1 MFIIFKLEFFKLQKK
16 LRAWLG
22 PILVFLLITISFPLT
37 VELASDDLKNVFYSV
52 LWIAS
57 LLTVMVSVEGIFLE
71 DYEDG
76 TLENFSVTND
86 SLFSMVL
93 MKIFIYWLLIGI
105 PISLLGT
112 FFSISMSGQISSLNV
127 ALPAMLISTYIF
139 INLFSLGNSLSLNK
153 GSVLGALITMPL
165 LFPIL
170 ILLGKIVLNANFGFE
185 IYNLLLLM
193 LGVLLLIIVFIP
205 FILMTLV
212 VSILLL
218 MFICIYTIY
227 R

>member
-1 MFIIFKLEFFKLQKK
+1 MFTIFKLELFKLRKK

-112 FFSISMSGQISSLNV
+112 FFSISMSGQMSSLNV

-185 IYNLLLLM
+185 IYNLILLM

-205 FILMTLV
+205 FII
-212 VSILLL
+212 S
-218 MFICIYTIY
+218 FIIRTHLE
-227 R
+227 

>member
-1 MFIIFKLEFFKLQKK
+1 MFIIFKLEFFKLRKK

-112 FFSISMSGQISSLNV
+112 FFSISMSGQVSSLNV

-205 FILMTLV
+205 FII
-212 VSILLL
+212 S
-218 MFICIYTIY
+218 FIIRTHLE
-227 R
+227 

>member
-1 MFIIFKLEFFKLQKK
+1 MFIIFKLELFKLRKK

-112 FFSISMSGQISSLNV
+112 FFSISMSGQMSSLNV

-185 IYNLLLLM
+185 IYNLILLM

-205 FILMTLV
+205 FII
-212 VSILLL
+212 S
-218 MFICIYTIY
+218 FIIRTHLE
-227 R
+227 

>member
-1 MFIIFKLEFFKLQKK
+1 MFIIFKLEFFKLRKK

-193 LGVLLLIIVFIP
+193 LGVLLLIIVFVP
-205 FILMTLV
+205 FII
-212 VSILLL
+212 S
-218 MFICIYTIY
+218 FIIRTHLE
-227 R
+227 

>member
-1 MFIIFKLEFFKLQKK
+1 MFILFKLELFKLRKK

-76 TLENFSVTND
+76 TLENFSVSND
-86 SLFSMVL
+86 SLFAMVFI
-93 MKIFIYWLLIGI
+93 KIFIYWLLIGV

-112 FFSISMSGQISSLNV
+112 FFSISMSGQISSINI
-127 ALPAMLISTYIF
+127 ALPSMLISTYIF

-170 ILLGKIVLNANFGFE
+170 ILLGKIVLNAGFGFE
-185 IYNLLLLM
+185 ISNLLLLM
-193 LGVLLLIIVFIP
+193 LGVLLLIIVCIP
-205 FILMTLV
+205 FII
-212 VSILLL
+212 S
-218 MFICIYTIY
+218 FIIRTHLE
-227 R
+227 

>member
-1 MFIIFKLEFFKLQKK
+1 MFIIFKLELFKLRKK

-76 TLENFSVTND
+76 TLENFSVSND

-205 FILMTLV
+205 FII
-212 VSILLL
+212 S
-218 MFICIYTIY
+218 FIIRTHLE
-227 R
+227 

>member
-1 MFIIFKLEFFKLQKK
+1 MFALFKLELFKLRKK

-37 VELASDDLKNVFYSV
+37 IELASDDLKNVFYSI

-76 TLENFSVTND
+76 TLENFSVAND

-93 MKIFIYWLLIGI
+93 IKIFIYWLLIGI

-112 FFSISMSGQISSLNV
+112 FFSVSMTGAISSIYI
-127 ALPAMLISTYIF
+127 ALPSMLISTYIF
-139 INLFSLGNSLSLNK
+139 INLFALGNSLSLNK

-185 IYNLLLLM
+185 ISNLLLLM

-205 FILMTLV
+205 FII
-212 VSILLL
+212 S
-218 MFICIYTIY
+218 FIIRTHLE
-227 R
+227 

>member
-1 MFIIFKLEFFKLQKK
+1 MFIIFKLEFFKLRKK

-37 VELASDDLKNVFYSV
+37 VELASDDLKNIFYSV

-193 LGVLLLIIVFIP
+193 LGVLLLIIVFVP
-205 FILMTLV
+205 FII
-212 VSILLL
+212 S
-218 MFICIYTIY
+218 FIIRTHLE
-227 R
+227 

>member
-1 MFIIFKLEFFKLQKK
+1 MFALFKLELFKLRKK

-37 VELASDDLKNVFYSV
+37 VELASDDLKNVFYSI

-76 TLENFSVTND
+76 TLENFSVAND

-93 MKIFIYWLLIGI
+93 IKIFIYWLLIGI

-112 FFSISMSGQISSLNV
+112 FFSVSMTGEMSSV
-127 ALPAMLISTYIF
+127 YIALPSMLISTYIF
-139 INLFSLGNSLSLNK
+139 INLFALGNSLSLNK

-185 IYNLLLLM
+185 ISNLLLLM

-205 FILMTLV
+205 FII
-212 VSILLL
+212 S
-218 MFICIYTIY
+218 FIIRTHLE
-227 R
+227 

>member
-1 MFIIFKLEFFKLQKK
+1 MFIIFKLELFKLRKK

-112 FFSISMSGQISSLNV
+112 FFSISMSGQISSLYV
-127 ALPAMLISTYIF
+127 ALPTMLISTYIF

-205 FILMTLV
+205 FII
-212 VSILLL
+212 S
-218 MFICIYTIY
+218 FIIRTHLE
-227 R
+227 

>member
-1 MFIIFKLEFFKLQKK
+1 MFIIFKLELFKLRKK

-185 IYNLLLLM
+185 ISNLLLLM
-193 LGVLLLIIVFIP
+193 LGVLLLIIVCIP
-205 FILMTLV
+205 FII
-212 VSILLL
+212 S
-218 MFICIYTIY
+218 FIIRTHLE
-227 R
+227 

>member
-1 MFIIFKLEFFKLQKK
+1 MFALFKLELFKLRKK

-37 VELASDDLKNVFYSV
+37 VELASDDLKNVFYSI

-76 TLENFSVTND
+76 TLENFSVAND
-86 SLFSMVL
+86 SLFLMVL
-93 MKIFIYWLLIGI
+93 IKIFIYWLLIGI

-112 FFSISMSGQISSLNV
+112 FFSVSMTGAISSIYI
-127 ALPAMLISTYIF
+127 ALPSMLISTYIF
-139 INLFSLGNSLSLNK
+139 INLFALGNSLSLNK

-185 IYNLLLLM
+185 ISNLLLLM

-205 FILMTLV
+205 FII
-212 VSILLL
+212 S
-218 MFICIYTIY
+218 FIIRTHLE
-227 R
+227 

>member
-1 MFIIFKLEFFKLQKK
+1 MFALFKLELFKLRKK

-37 VELASDDLKNVFYSV
+37 VELASDDLKNVFYSI

-76 TLENFSVTND
+76 TLENFSVAND

-93 MKIFIYWLLIGI
+93 IKIFIYWLLIGI

-112 FFSISMSGQISSLNV
+112 FFSVSMTGAISSIYI
-127 ALPAMLISTYIF
+127 ALPSMLISTYIF
-139 INLFSLGNSLSLNK
+139 INLFALGNSLSLNK

-185 IYNLLLLM
+185 ISNLLLLM

-205 FILMTLV
+205 FII
-212 VSILLL
+212 S
-218 MFICIYTIY
+218 FIIRTHLELSLIHI
-227 R
+227 

>member
-1 MFIIFKLEFFKLQKK
+1 MFILFKLELFKLRKK

-112 FFSISMSGQISSLNV
+112 FFSISMSGQMSSLNV

-205 FILMTLV
+205 FII
-212 VSILLL
+212 S
-218 MFICIYTIY
+218 FIIRTHLE
-227 R
+227 

>member
-1 MFIIFKLEFFKLQKK
+1 MFILFKLELFKLRKK

-37 VELASDDLKNVFYSV
+37 VELANDDLKNVFYSV

-76 TLENFSVTND
+76 TLENYSVSND
-86 SLFSMVL
+86 SLFAMVF
-93 MKIFIYWLLIGI
+93 MKIFIYWLLIGV

-112 FFSISMSGQISSLNV
+112 FFSISMSGQISSINI
-127 ALPAMLISTYIF
+127 ALPSMLISTYIF

-170 ILLGKIVLNANFGFE
+170 ILLGKIVLNAGFGFE
-185 IYNLLLLM
+185 ISNLLLLM
-193 LGVLLLIIVFIP
+193 LGVLLLIIVCIP
-205 FILMTLV
+205 FII
-212 VSILLL
+212 S
-218 MFICIYTIY
+218 FIIRTHLE
-227 R
+227 

>member
-1 MFIIFKLEFFKLQKK
+1 MFILFKLELFKLRKK

-76 TLENFSVTND
+76 TLENFSVSND
-86 SLFSMVL
+86 SLFAMVF
-93 MKIFIYWLLIGI
+93 MKIFIYWLLIGV

-112 FFSISMSGQISSLNV
+112 FFSISMSGQISSINI
-127 ALPAMLISTYIF
+127 ALPSMLISTYIF

-170 ILLGKIVLNANFGFE
+170 ILLGKIVLNAGFGFE
-185 IYNLLLLM
+185 ISNLLLLM
-193 LGVLLLIIVFIP
+193 LGVLLLIIVCIP
-205 FILMTLV
+205 FII
-212 VSILLL
+212 S
-218 MFICIYTIY
+218 FIIRTHLE
-227 R
+227 

>member
-205 FILMTLV
+205 FII
-212 VSILLL
+212 S
-218 MFICIYTIY
+218 FIIRTHLE
-227 R
+227 

>member
-1 MFIIFKLEFFKLQKK
+1 MFIIFKLELFKLRKK

-112 FFSISMSGQISSLNV
+112 FFSISMSGQISSLNL

-139 INLFSLGNSLSLNK
+139 INLFSLGNSLILNK

-205 FILMTLV
+205 FII
-212 VSILLL
+212 S
-218 MFICIYTIY
+218 FIIRTHLE
-227 R
+227 

>member
-1 MFIIFKLEFFKLQKK
+1 MFIIFKLELFKLRKK

-93 MKIFIYWLLIGI
+93 IKIFIYWLLIGI

-112 FFSISMSGQISSLNV
+112 FFSISMSGQMSSLNV

-205 FILMTLV
+205 FII
-212 VSILLL
+212 S
-218 MFICIYTIY
+218 FIIRTHLE
-227 R
+227 

>member
-1 MFIIFKLEFFKLQKK
+1 MFIIFKLEFFKLRKK

-37 VELASDDLKNVFYSV
+37 VELASDELKNIFYSV

-76 TLENFSVTND
+76 TLENFSIAND
-86 SLFSMVL
+86 SLFSMVF
-93 MKIFIYWLLIGI
+93 MKIFIYWLLIGV

-112 FFSISMSGQISSLNV
+112 FFSISMAGHTSSINI
-127 ALPAMLISTYIF
+127 ALPSMLISTYIF

-170 ILLGKIVLNANFGFE
+170 ILLGKIVLNAGFGFE
-185 IYNLLLLM
+185 ISNLLLLM
-193 LGVLLLIIVFIP
+193 LGVLLLIIVCVP
-205 FILMTLV
+205 FII
-212 VSILLL
+212 S
-218 MFICIYTIY
+218 FIIRTHLE
-227 R
+227 

>member
-1 MFIIFKLEFFKLQKK
+1 MFDLFKLELFKLRKK

-37 VELASDDLKNVFYSV
+37 VELASDDLKNVFYSI

-86 SLFSMVL
+86 SLFSMAL
-93 MKIFIYWLLIGI
+93 IKIFIYWLLIGI

-112 FFSISMSGQISSLNV
+112 FFSVSMTGEMSSV
-127 ALPAMLISTYIF
+127 YIALPSMLISTYIF
-139 INLFSLGNSLSLNK
+139 INLFALGNSLSLNK

-185 IYNLLLLM
+185 ISNLLLLM

-205 FILMTLV
+205 FII
-212 VSILLL
+212 S
-218 MFICIYTIY
+218 FIIRTHLE
-227 R
+227 

>member
-1 MFIIFKLEFFKLQKK
+1 MFIIFKLEFFKLRKK

-37 VELASDDLKNVFYSV
+37 VELDSDELKNIFYSV

-76 TLENFSVTND
+76 TLENFSIAND
-86 SLFSMVL
+86 SLFSMVF
-93 MKIFIYWLLIGI
+93 MKIFIYWLLIGV

-112 FFSISMSGQISSLNV
+112 FFSISMSGQISSINI
-127 ALPAMLISTYIF
+127 ALPSMLISTYIF

-170 ILLGKIVLNANFGFE
+170 ILLGKIVLNAGFGFE
-185 IYNLLLLM
+185 ISNLLLLM
-193 LGVLLLIIVFIP
+193 LGVLLLIIVCIP
-205 FILMTLV
+205 FII
-212 VSILLL
+212 S
-218 MFICIYTIY
+218 FIIRTHLE
-227 R
+227 

>member
-1 MFIIFKLEFFKLQKK
+1 MFIIFRLEFFKLRKK

-37 VELASDDLKNVFYSV
+37 VELASDELKNIFYSV

-76 TLENFSVTND
+76 TLENFSIAND
-86 SLFSMVL
+86 SLFSMVF
-93 MKIFIYWLLIGI
+93 MKIFIYWLLIGV

-112 FFSISMSGQISSLNV
+112 FFSISMSGQISSINI
-127 ALPAMLISTYIF
+127 ALPSMLISTYIF

-170 ILLGKIVLNANFGFE
+170 ILLGKIVLNAGFGFE
-185 IYNLLLLM
+185 ISNLLLLM
-193 LGVLLLIIVFIP
+193 LGVLLLIIVCIP
-205 FILMTLV
+205 FII
-212 VSILLL
+212 S
-218 MFICIYTIY
+218 FIIRTHLE
-227 R
+227 

>member
-1 MFIIFKLEFFKLQKK
+1 MFDLFKLELFKLRKK

-37 VELASDDLKNVFYSV
+37 VELASDDLKNVFYSI

-76 TLENFSVTND
+76 TLENFSVAND

-93 MKIFIYWLLIGI
+93 IKIFIYWLLIGI

-112 FFSISMSGQISSLNV
+112 FFSVSMTGEMSSFYI
-127 ALPAMLISTYIF
+127 ALPSMLISTYIF
-139 INLFSLGNSLSLNK
+139 INLFALGNSLSLNK

-185 IYNLLLLM
+185 ISNLLLLM

-205 FILMTLV
+205 FII
-212 VSILLL
+212 S
-218 MFICIYTIY
+218 FIIRTHLE
-227 R
+227 

>member
-1 MFIIFKLEFFKLQKK
+1 MFIIFKLELFKLRKK

-112 FFSISMSGQISSLNV
+112 FFSISMSGQISSVNV

-205 FILMTLV
+205 FII
-212 VSILLL
+212 S
-218 MFICIYTIY
+218 FIIRTHLE
-227 R
+227 

>member
-1 MFIIFKLEFFKLQKK
+1 
-16 LRAWLG
+16 
-22 PILVFLLITISFPLT
+22 
-37 VELASDDLKNVFYSV
+37 
-52 LWIAS
+52 
-57 LLTVMVSVEGIFLE
+57 
-71 DYEDG
+71 
-76 TLENFSVTND
+76 
-86 SLFSMVL
+86 
-93 MKIFIYWLLIGI
+93 
-105 PISLLGT
+105 
-112 FFSISMSGQISSLNV
+112 MSEQMSSLNV

-205 FILMTLV
+205 FII
-212 VSILLL
+212 S
-218 MFICIYTIY
+218 FIIRTHLE
-227 R
+227 

>member
-1 MFIIFKLEFFKLQKK
+1 MFIIFKLELFKLRKK

-86 SLFSMVL
+86 SLFSIVL

-205 FILMTLV
+205 FII
-212 VSILLL
+212 S
-218 MFICIYTIY
+218 FIIRTHLE
-227 R
+227 

>member
-1 MFIIFKLEFFKLQKK
+1 MFIIFKLELFKLRKK

-112 FFSISMSGQISSLNV
+112 FFSISMSGQMSSLNV

-205 FILMTLV
+205 FII
-212 VSILLL
+212 S
-218 MFICIYTIY
+218 FIIRTHLE
-227 R
+227 

>member
-1 MFIIFKLEFFKLQKK
+1 MFIIFKLELFKLRKK

-37 VELASDDLKNVFYSV
+37 VGLASDDLKNVFYSV

-112 FFSISMSGQISSLNV
+112 FFSISMSGQMSSLNV

-193 LGVLLLIIVFIP
+193 LGVLLLIIVCIP
-205 FILMTLV
+205 FII
-212 VSILLL
+212 S
-218 MFICIYTIY
+218 FIIRTHLE
-227 R
+227 

>member
-1 MFIIFKLEFFKLQKK
+1 MFDLFKLELFKLRKK

-37 VELASDDLKNVFYSV
+37 VELASDDLKNVFYSI

-93 MKIFIYWLLIGI
+93 IKIFIYWLLIGI

-112 FFSISMSGQISSLNV
+112 FFSVSMTGEMSSV
-127 ALPAMLISTYIF
+127 YIALPSMLISTYIF
-139 INLFSLGNSLSLNK
+139 INLFALGNSLSLNK

-185 IYNLLLLM
+185 ISNLLLLM

-205 FILMTLV
+205 FII
-212 VSILLL
+212 S
-218 MFICIYTIY
+218 FIIRTHLE
-227 R
+227 

>member
-1 MFIIFKLEFFKLQKK
+1 MFDLFKLELFKLRKK

-37 VELASDDLKNVFYSV
+37 VELASDDLKNIFYSI

-93 MKIFIYWLLIGI
+93 IKIFIYWLLIGI

-112 FFSISMSGQISSLNV
+112 FFSVSMTGEMSSIYI
-127 ALPAMLISTYIF
+127 ALPSMLISTYIF
-139 INLFSLGNSLSLNK
+139 INLFALGNSLSLNK

-185 IYNLLLLM
+185 ISNLLLLM

-205 FILMTLV
+205 FII
-212 VSILLL
+212 S
-218 MFICIYTIY
+218 FIIRTHLE
-227 R
+227 

>member
-1 MFIIFKLEFFKLQKK
+1 MFIIFKLELFKLRKK

-112 FFSISMSGQISSLNV
+112 FFSISMSGQMLSLNV

-205 FILMTLV
+205 FII
-212 VSILLL
+212 S
-218 MFICIYTIY
+218 FIIRTHLE
-227 R
+227 

>member
-1 MFIIFKLEFFKLQKK
+1 MFILFKLELFKLRKK

-76 TLENFSVTND
+76 TLENFSVSND
-86 SLFSMVL
+86 SLFAMVF
-93 MKIFIYWLLIGI
+93 MKIFIYWLLIGV

-112 FFSISMSGQISSLNV
+112 FFSISMSGQISSINI
-127 ALPAMLISTYIF
+127 ALPSMLISTYIF
-139 INLFSLGNSLSLNK
+139 INLFSLGNSSSLNK

-170 ILLGKIVLNANFGFE
+170 ILLGKIVLNAGFGFE
-185 IYNLLLLM
+185 ISNLLLLM
-193 LGVLLLIIVFIP
+193 LGVLLLIIVCIP
-205 FILMTLV
+205 FII
-212 VSILLL
+212 S
-218 MFICIYTIY
+218 FIIRTHLE
-227 R
+227 